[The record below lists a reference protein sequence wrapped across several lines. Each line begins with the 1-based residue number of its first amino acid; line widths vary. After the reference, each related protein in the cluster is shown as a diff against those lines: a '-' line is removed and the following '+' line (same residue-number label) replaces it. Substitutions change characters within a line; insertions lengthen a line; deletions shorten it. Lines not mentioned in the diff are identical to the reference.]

1 MAPSNTA
8 KTRQAFVTEVIQM
21 KKSHHGVNVL
31 YYLYESLNLFV
42 QQLSVNNTLKENTID
57 WFMMIKPS

>member
-1 MAPSNTA
+1 MGLTFYIIC
-8 KTRQAFVTEVIQM
+8 T
-21 KKSHHGVNVL
+21 
-31 YYLYESLNLFV
+31 SLNLFV